1 MNHNNQSDQPW
12 AILLAGGEGKRLS
25 VLTQRITGDTTP
37 KQFCPLIGD
46 QSMLEQTRS
55 RASLVVKQD
64 RILTALTRTQER
76 FYTPIVGDIPSRNLV
91 IQPRNRGTAPA
102 ILYALLRL
110 AGLDPGARVVLLPCD
125 HFVDDDRE
133 FMRHVQLALDAIEY
147 RPELTVLL
155 GIAADRPET
164 SYGWI
169 EPGTALGSGPIFFG
183 LPILGKARRRARRG
197 TASPWLSLELFRDD
211 RASVHAIGTVHD
223 GDARFI
229 PVL

>member
-1 MNHNNQSDQPW
+1 
-12 AILLAGGEGKRLS
+12 
-25 VLTQRITGDTTP
+25 
-37 KQFCPLIGD
+37 
-46 QSMLEQTRS
+46 
-55 RASLVVKQD
+55 
-64 RILTALTRTQER
+64 
-76 FYTPIVGDIPSRNLV
+76 
-91 IQPRNRGTAPA
+91 
-102 ILYALLRL
+102 
-110 AGLDPGARVVLLPCD
+110 
-125 HFVDDDRE
+125 
-133 FMRHVQLALDAIEY
+133 MRHVQLALDAIEY

-164 SYGWI
+164 ILWLDRTWHSRW
-169 EPGTALGSGPIFFG
+169 LRSDFFG

>member
-64 RILTALTRTQER
+64 HILTALTRTQER

-102 ILYALLRL
+102 ILYALPPPRWIGPGRSGCVVALR
-110 AGLDPGARVVLLPCD
+110 P
-125 HFVDDDRE
+125 
-133 FMRHVQLALDAIEY
+133 
-147 RPELTVLL
+147 
-155 GIAADRPET
+155 
-164 SYGWI
+164 
-169 EPGTALGSGPIFFG
+169 
-183 LPILGKARRRARRG
+183 
-197 TASPWLSLELFRDD
+197 FR
-211 RASVHAIGTVHD
+211 
-223 GDARFI
+223 
-229 PVL
+229 